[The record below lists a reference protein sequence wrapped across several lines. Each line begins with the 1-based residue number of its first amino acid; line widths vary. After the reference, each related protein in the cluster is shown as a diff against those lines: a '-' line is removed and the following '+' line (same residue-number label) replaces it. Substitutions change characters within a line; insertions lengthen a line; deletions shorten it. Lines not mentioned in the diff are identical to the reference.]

1 MCAFLNACYLPN
13 SLSSEEQYA
22 WLFGEQ
28 PCELSLSFS
37 FLKQELFITK
47 AALPLA
53 PSQHT
58 ILAAAALNTS
68 RCPLEGSTPAVKTT
82 VVGVTM
88 VADPKLLP

>member
-1 MCAFLNACYLPN
+1 MCTFLNARYFPN
-13 SLSSEEQYA
+13 SLSCEEQNA
-22 WLFGEQ
+22 WLLGKQ
-28 PCELSLSFS
+28 LCELSLSFG
-37 FLKQELFITK
+37 FLKQELFIAK

-58 ILAAAALNTS
+58 TLAAAALNTS

-88 VADPKLLP
+88 AADPKLLL